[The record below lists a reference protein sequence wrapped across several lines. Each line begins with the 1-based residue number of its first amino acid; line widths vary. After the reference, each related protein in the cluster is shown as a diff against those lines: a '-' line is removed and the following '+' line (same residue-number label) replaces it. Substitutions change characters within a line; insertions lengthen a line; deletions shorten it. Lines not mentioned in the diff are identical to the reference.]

1 MMSQLKESYAV
12 TELCQA
18 FGVHRSSYKYWVK
31 RSQTINPKKL
41 NEQLLVKT
49 IFAESNGSAGARTIS
64 DIATQRGSPL
74 SRYRAGR
81 LMKACQLHS
90 CQQQRHRY

>member
-31 RSQTINPKKL
+31 RSQTINAKKL
-41 NEQLLVKT
+41 NEQLLVEI
-49 IFAESNGSAGARTIS
+49 IFSMSNGS
-64 DIATQRGSPL
+64 
-74 SRYRAGR
+74 GR
-81 LMKACQLHS
+81 CKNDQILQHNEG
-90 CQQQRHRY
+90 HR

>member
-1 MMSQLKESYAV
+1 MH
-12 TELCQA
+12 C
-18 FGVHRSSYKYWVK
+18 SSYKYWIK

-49 IFAESNGSAGARTIS
+49 IFSESNGSVGARTIA
-64 DIATQRGSPL
+64 DIATQRGTAL

-90 CQQQRHRY
+90 C